1 MQAWNSTT
9 DTIVTRLLCW
19 DDKNQQSTKMRQ
31 DLSKFCQFIISRI
44 SFLIVA
50 VMPEGEN
57 MGGGNLP
64 SLVGIGLTDLPNIG
78 GALWPP
84 WHPRFRQY
92 CVVLTSWFSL
102 RTIFYCSFHVPFA
115 LFFTHNFCYF
125 RIISEIRLIWNIE
138 IWNKLMLWLHLKKI
152 FSNLQKKRW

>member
-1 MQAWNSTT
+1 MP
-9 DTIVTRLLCW
+9 IYY
-19 DDKNQQSTKMRQ
+19 
-31 DLSKFCQFIISRI
+31 LSY
-44 SFLIVA
+44 FLPYCCSDA
-50 VMPEGEN
+50 GRWKH
-57 MGGGNLP
+57 GNLP

-152 FSNLQKKRW
+152 FSNLQKKGGKSLLGGYCSRVWFFIFFVCRELN